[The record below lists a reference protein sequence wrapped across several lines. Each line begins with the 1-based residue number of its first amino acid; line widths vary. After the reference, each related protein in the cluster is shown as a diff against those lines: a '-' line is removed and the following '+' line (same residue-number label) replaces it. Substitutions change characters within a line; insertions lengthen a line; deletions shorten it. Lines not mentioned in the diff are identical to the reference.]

1 MTAMLPAC
9 RTGLFENVDVKVIPN
24 HKTNKSTVR
33 FIFKEKIWPEMES
46 FKVAPSGTY
55 IPSLQTKRSR
65 STLAAART
73 SASIEHMAF
82 KVLKYV
88 AVAQVQNRFRQV
100 PIRFDRFRQ

>member
-46 FKVAPSGTY
+46 FKVAPSGTSY
-55 IPSLQTKRSR
+55 PYRLKGVVPPWQQLGLLQALNIWRS
-65 STLAAART
+65 
-73 SASIEHMAF
+73 
-82 KVLKYV
+82 KC
-88 AVAQVQNRFRQV
+88 
-100 PIRFDRFRQ
+100 